1 VVATH
6 PARRDRRAQPAST
19 DRGAPGGDRW
29 RGLEMTATNTKNHS
43 EMSPADAARF
53 AAPLLT
59 ADQLSELLAL
69 VHTSDSV
76 ELKAT
81 VPDTERRSVVAA
93 FGMDPLAAQ
102 IRQVA
107 FFDTLDLALNR
118 SGVVVRARR
127 IQGRP
132 GDTVVKLRPVVP
144 DTLSP
149 TLRASAAFGVEVD
162 AMPGGF
168 VCSASMKGVAQ
179 DEQIKAVIEGSRPL
193 RKLLSKE
200 QRAFFRAHAPA
211 DTDLDHLEVLG
222 PITIFKLK
230 FKPPD
235 FDRRIVAELWL
246 YPDGARLLELSTK
259 TTPAEAFEVAAA
271 TRALLGTKGVDLSAV
286 QQTKTKTALDFFA
299 AERVAG
305 VAESEGN
312 A

>member
-1 VVATH
+1 
-6 PARRDRRAQPAST
+6 
-19 DRGAPGGDRW
+19 
-29 RGLEMTATNTKNHS
+29 MTATNSTKKPS
-43 EMSPADAARF
+43 TQSPMDEARA

-59 ADQLSELLAL
+59 PDQLTELLAL
-69 VHTSDSV
+69 VHTADTV

-118 SGVVVRARR
+118 AGVVVRARR
-127 IQGRP
+127 VQGKP

-149 TLRASAAFGVEVD
+149 ALRASPFFGVEVD

-168 VCSASMKGVAQ
+168 VCSASLKGQADDARV
-179 DEQIKAVIEGSRPL
+179 KAVMDGKRSI

-200 QRAFFRAHAPA
+200 QRKFYAAHAPA
-211 DTDLDHLEVLG
+211 GIELDQLEVLG
-222 PITIFKLK
+222 PINVFKLK
-230 FKPPD
+230 FRAPG
-235 FDRRIVAELWL
+235 FAQRMVAELWL

-259 TTPAEAFEVAAA
+259 TTPADAFEVAAA
-271 TRALLGTKGVDLSAV
+271 TRALVAAKGVDLSAV
-286 QQTKTKTALDFFA
+286 QQTKTKTALEFFA
-299 AERVAG
+299 RERVAAA
-305 VAESEGN
+305 AEGG
-312 A
+312 